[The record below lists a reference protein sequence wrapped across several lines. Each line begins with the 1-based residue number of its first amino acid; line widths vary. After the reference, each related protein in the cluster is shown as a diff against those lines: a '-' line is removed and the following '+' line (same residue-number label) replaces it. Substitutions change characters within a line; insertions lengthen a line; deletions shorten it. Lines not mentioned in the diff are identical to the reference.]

1 MSKSIFVLYTLAYV
15 GIAALLAFI
24 GGPDVLNGGREI
36 NTKPEV
42 FNKVKRIDLKY
53 NNLDIHPLMRNR
65 LNFDIVTDKKIVHFQ
80 YYMPDESYKPLLVV
94 LKKEKLIKNE
104 EEFFSSLPFSLNEV
118 ELSFINTLEVIYSK
132 EKLVYLAINKET
144 ILGNIPNIKKGI
156 IICLGYFITILGWS
170 GLLLLPIGAY
180 FQIKDNEEHVT
191 NIYVPNKLEGIKNFF
206 KFFTKKI
213 S

>member
-1 MSKSIFVLYTLAYV
+1 MSKSNFILYTLAYV

-24 GGPDVLNGGREI
+24 GGPDILNGGRAI
-36 NTKPEV
+36 NTKTEV

-65 LNFDIVTDKKIVHFQ
+65 LNFDIVTDNKIVHFQ
-80 YYMPDESYKPLLVV
+80 YYIPDESYKPLLVV

-104 EEFFSSLPFSLNEV
+104 EEFFSSLPISLNEI
-118 ELSFINTLEVIYSK
+118 ELRFINTLEVIYSK
-132 EKLVYLAINKET
+132 EKIVYLAVNKET
-144 ILGNIPNIKKGI
+144 ILGSIPNVKKGI

-180 FQIKDNEEHVT
+180 FQIKDNEEHGT
-191 NIYVPNKLEGIKNFF
+191 TIYVPNRLEGIKNFF
-206 KFFTKKI
+206 KIFTKRN
-213 S
+213 

>member
-1 MSKSIFVLYTLAYV
+1 MSKSIFVLYMLAYV

-170 GLLLLPIGAY
+170 GLLLLPIGAH
-180 FQIKDNEEHVT
+180 FQIKDNEEHGT
-191 NIYVPNKLEGIKNFF
+191 TIYVPNRLEGIKNFF
-206 KFFTKKI
+206 KNFTKK
-213 S
+213 

>member
-1 MSKSIFVLYTLAYV
+1 MSKSNFILYTLAYV

-24 GGPDVLNGGREI
+24 GGPDILNGGREI
-36 NTKPEV
+36 NIKPEV

-65 LNFDIVTDKKIVHFQ
+65 LNFDIVTDNKIVHFQ
-80 YYMPDESYKPLLVV
+80 YYIPDESYKPLLAV

-104 EEFFSSLPFSLNEV
+104 EDFFSSLPISLNEG
-118 ELSFINTLEVIYSK
+118 ELGFINTLEVIYSK

-144 ILGNIPNIKKGI
+144 ILGSIPNVKKGI
-156 IICLGYFITILGWS
+156 IICLGYIITILGWS

-180 FQIKDNEEHVT
+180 FQIKDKEEHGT
-191 NIYVPNKLEGIKNFF
+191 TIYVPNKLEGIKNFF
-206 KFFTKKI
+206 KNFTKK
-213 S
+213 

>member
-1 MSKSIFVLYTLAYV
+1 MSKSNFILYTLAYV

-24 GGPDVLNGGREI
+24 GGPDILNGGRAI
-36 NTKPEV
+36 KTKPEV

-65 LNFDIVTDKKIVHFQ
+65 LNLDIVTNKKIVHFQ
-80 YYMPDESYKPLLVV
+80 YYIPDEKHKTLLGV
-94 LKKEKLIKNE
+94 LKKENLIKNE
-104 EEFFSSLPFSLNEV
+104 EEFFNSLPISFNTV
-118 ELSFINTLEVIYSK
+118 ELSFINTLEVIYNK

-144 ILGNIPNIKKGI
+144 ILGSIPNVKKGI

-180 FQIKDNEEHVT
+180 FQIKDNEEHGT
-191 NIYVPNKLEGIKNFF
+191 TIYVPNRLEGIKNFF
-206 KFFTKKI
+206 KIFTKK
-213 S
+213 